1 MGGWMCDCTECVS
14 VQSGGATGTGGA
26 GAGRE
31 VLVWWCWWYSLLTHP
46 HPHTHH
52 HHHHSLTY
60 PPTVLTHQLTHSI
73 NHLLCVRARPS
84 CTVIVTVGR
93 RTHRR
98 VHADELRSGTSARRG
113 RYVSARGRCVQCFAT
128 APVPSIGR
136 KLKLVDGKTIPHV
149 HYACDVC
156 RVHLCR
162 TCFTLYDHSRGG
174 KPRESLTLR

>member
-26 GAGRE
+26 GGGRE

-46 HPHTHH
+46 HPPTHH
-52 HHHHSLTY
+52 QHHHHSLTY
-60 PPTVLTHQLTHSI
+60 PPTVLTQPPTYTLNQSLTVC
-73 NHLLCVRARPS
+73 LCVRARPS

-113 RYVSARGRCVQCFAT
+113 RYVSARGRCIHCLAT
-128 APVPSIGR
+128 APVPSTGR
-136 KLKLVDGKTIPHV
+136 KLKLADGKTIPHV
-149 HYACDVC
+149 
-156 RVHLCR
+156 
-162 TCFTLYDHSRGG
+162 
-174 KPRESLTLR
+174 